1 VKKLL
6 TPSRARLALNRET
19 LRTLTT
25 SNMAQVIGGAVPS
38 HDAGVCTES
47 CRSCGCTP
55 PP

>member
-1 VKKLL
+1 MRKLL
-6 TPSRARLALNRET
+6 AKNRRRLALNAET
-19 LRTLTT
+19 VRTLTT

-47 CRSCGCTP
+47 CRSCTCP